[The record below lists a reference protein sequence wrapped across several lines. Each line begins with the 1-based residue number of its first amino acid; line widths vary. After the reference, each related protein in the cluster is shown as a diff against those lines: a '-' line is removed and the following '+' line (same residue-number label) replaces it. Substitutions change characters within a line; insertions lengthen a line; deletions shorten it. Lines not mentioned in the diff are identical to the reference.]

1 MKSIRT
7 LIGSGEVKVS
17 RLRRLWG
24 PTLVALLTATQVM
37 AGDNTDQLQTQ
48 TKSKGSVM
56 NSRSGD
62 S

>member
-1 MKSIRT
+1 MMSIST

-17 RLRRLWG
+17 RLRRLWV

-37 AGDNTDQLQTQ
+37 AGDNADLVQTQ
-48 TKSKGSVM
+48 TKSKGSAM